1 MIGKIVSHYRIIEQI
16 GAGGMGVVYRARDE
30 RLDRDVALKVLS
42 ANLVADEAARKR
54 LRREAH
60 ALSRLNHPHINLIYD
75 FDSQGG
81 VDFLVMEFIRGE
93 NLARRLQ
100 SGPLPEAEVLSIGVQ
115 IAEALEEAHA
125 SGIVHR
131 DLKPGNV
138 MLTDRGAVKV
148 LDFGLAKT
156 LEPDL
161 TSAESLTQPGMI
173 AGTLPYMAPELFRG
187 AEADARV
194 DIYALGAVLYEIAT
208 GARAFAQE
216 TTASLIEAV
225 LRDPPSNPTAIT
237 PNLSQGLEG
246 IILKSLAKD
255 PNTRY
260 STANEVVAA
269 LQSIGAT
276 RTTLAAPRA
285 RRGRRPWA
293 MAGAIAAVVLAVAAA
308 FIIASRLGVVRMPAL
323 GASSRSPCFRSTTC
337 RAVRAGLLRGTE

>member
-1 MIGKIVSHYRIIEQI
+1 MAIVSPRRWVHRPADGRLANRPENAAERRMIGTVLSHYRIIEQI

-30 RLDRDVALKVLS
+30 RFDRDVVLKVLS

-54 LRREAH
+54 LRREVRV
-60 ALSRLNHPHINLIYD
+60 LSRLNHPHINLIYD

-81 VDFLVMEFIRGE
+81 VDFLVMEFVRGE

-100 SGPLPEAEVLSIGVQ
+100 AGPFAEAEVMSIGIQ

-156 LEPDL
+156 LESDL
-161 TSAESLTQPGMI
+161 RSVESLTEPGMI

-187 AEADARV
+187 VEADARA
-194 DIYALGAVLYEIAT
+194 DIYGLGAVLYEIAT

-225 LRDPPSNPTAIT
+225 LRDPPKNPTALA
-237 PNLSQGLEG
+237 PNLSQGLE
-246 IILKSLAKD
+246 
-255 PNTRY
+255 
-260 STANEVVAA
+260 
-269 LQSIGAT
+269 
-276 RTTLAAPRA
+276 
-285 RRGRRPWA
+285 
-293 MAGAIAAVVLAVAAA
+293 
-308 FIIASRLGVVRMPAL
+308 
-323 GASSRSPCFRSTTC
+323 
-337 RAVRAGLLRGTE
+337 